1 MGGTARKAIATGAA
15 LIAAYLILVNYK
27 GFVADFGSTSAGS
40 VNLVKAFQ
48 GR

>member
-1 MGGTARKAIATGAA
+1 MRGTVAKAIGTGAA

-27 GFVADFGSTSAGS
+27 GFTADVGSAGTGS

>member
-1 MGGTARKAIATGAA
+1 MRGTARSALLWGAA
-15 LIAAYLILVNYK
+15 LIAGYLVLTNYK
-27 GFVADFGSTSAGS
+27 GFTADLGTAGTGS

>member
-1 MGGTARKAIATGAA
+1 MKKALTYSAGLISLYLLVYYSTGSGT
-15 LIAAYLILVNYK
+15 LINNA
-27 GFVADFGSTSAGS
+27 STGS

>member
-1 MGGTARKAIATGAA
+1 MRGTVAKAIGTGAA

-27 GFVADFGSTSAGS
+27 GATAVLGSGSTGS

>member
-1 MGGTARKAIATGAA
+1 MRKVLFWGAVLIGAYIVVTHATGAA
-15 LIAAYLILVNYK
+15 KVE
-27 GFVADFGSTSAGS
+27 SSAGTGS